1 MVAVPTKRN
10 MEKFG
15 MRDLSKGNLAMVR
28 SDKGP
33 LVPETLNI
41 TSEDIKLLNSS
52 ALTSTFE
59 FSPTEFSRPPMQH
72 DFSEVPYINMH
83 ANTPDNTT
91 ELSDGNRRTLSF
103 DNPEAKH
110 VTRDENRA
118 IGVKSDK
125 ILQEQLS
132 IIVQKAVS
140 AEMDKRGYPKFN
152 CKRENL
158 EGCVQKAVQQ
168 AMESV
173 DMMNNQQLYHSQHL
187 QIQRGFSGGVGFGAT
202 DTAMATTAFR
212 ARAPSGGGGGS
223 LGQGEGGGKAPKKRR
238 KSKV

>member
-1 MVAVPTKRN
+1 MH
-10 MEKFG
+10 
-15 MRDLSKGNLAMVR
+15 S
-28 SDKGP
+28 
-33 LVPETLNI
+33 NI
-41 TSEDIKLLNSS
+41 
-52 ALTSTFE
+52 
-59 FSPTEFSRPPMQH
+59 
-72 DFSEVPYINMH
+72 
-83 ANTPDNTT
+83 PDTT
-91 ELSDGNRRTLSF
+91 ELSDGNITCDGKLSF
-103 DNPEAKH
+103 GNFGNPEEK
-110 VTRDENRA
+110 VTMDENF
-118 IGVKSDK
+118 
-125 ILQEQLS
+125 QEQLS

-152 CKRENL
+152 CKREKL